1 MESGKKAGNLIL
13 LLWLLMFYACKPE
26 SPVTSFITID
36 LEKTATPVNKD
47 LYGITLEEI
56 NHAIEGGLYAE
67 LIQNRSF
74 EYGLL
79 PLGCQYDTT
88 TNCLQNPAGWSIP
101 FVRPNVIPGWHA
113 LSEETFLVVSSGYP
127 INEHNP
133 HFLYVQTSYSG
144 RGGAVAEGFSGI
156 SLRKGEKYHL
166 SFFFKSNHYGEVS
179 VELRDS
185 MAHKPLSES
194 FLITPIWEWVRME
207 HTFTATEDMPNAT
220 LVFSAEEGTA
230 FSLDQVSLFPEKT
243 WKMERNGLRPDL
255 MEALIEL
262 DPKFVRFPGGAYVE
276 SYTSS
281 MIPRWRE
288 TVGAIETRK
297 PLWSIWG
304 YGTSNGFGFHEYL
317 QLCENLHAN
326 PVYVT
331 NAGMLNQRYRLRY
344 DEMKN
349 MNAWIDNL
357 TSAMAYATHPVDS
370 LYGQLRAENGHL
382 APFPL
387 SFVEIGSQNRGFIY
401 ERRYRSFRSAVKDSF
416 PHIAMI
422 CNDTLRLFDDWSDVH
437 YKVDVDYLL
446 SSYNAFDVENLTI
459 RTPMS
464 FVGEFGAA
472 CSSHGGTLRAA
483 VGEAAFL
490 LGAERNP
497 INVKGVAYSPLLGH
511 AKYSSY
517 GVPAIQFDASRI
529 VKHPSYYVL
538 KMFAQNQGDELLYTS
553 VDTYKKALVTFGRA
567 SVMLYD
573 FNYEVN
579 DIMLNEKPFQNT
591 FMRDTRTYIT
601 PLSQIKRTLFKN
613 IVGLNQSYR
622 APYTDRTKPEMASQ
636 GDELKRYMMVGD
648 SMAYNYSFSA
658 KIKCTSNNGKME
670 LRVRDNGLPEELS
683 NYIALAIEKNKIGF
697 YHCAGSIE
705 RLLAGTTFS
714 FDTNRWYTVNIKCED
729 DRISCF
735 VDNQLLIDTTVFSIP
750 SLISV
755 ATREID
761 SETIILK
768 VVNTTYHEE
777 WASVNIN
784 EGRIENE
791 AEVIQL
797 AGRPDVR
804 NTLDNP
810 DVIVPDTKVVKFSFR
825 RPFKYLFP
833 PNSVTVIRMKLK

>member
-1 MESGKKAGNLIL
+1 MKEGNLIL

-26 SPVTSFITID
+26 TPVTSFITID

-74 EYGLL
+74 EEGLL
-79 PLGCQYDTT
+79 PPGCQYDTT
-88 TNCLQNPAGWSIP
+88 TNCLHTPAGWSIP
-101 FVRPNVIPGWHA
+101 FVQPNVVPGWRA
-113 LSEETFLVVSSGYP
+113 LSEQTYLAVTAGSS
-127 INEHNP
+127 INEQNP

-144 RGGAVAEGFSGI
+144 KGGAVAEGFHGI
-156 SLRKGEKYHL
+156 SLRKGEKYYL
-166 SFFFKSNHYGEVS
+166 SFYFRSNHYGEVS

-185 MAHKPLSES
+185 MAHKPLSKS
-194 FLITPIWEWVRME
+194 FLISPIWEWVQMK
-207 HTFTATEDMPNAT
+207 HTFIATEDVANAT
-220 LVFSAEEGTA
+220 LVFSAGDGTA

-243 WKMERNGLRPDL
+243 WNMQRNGVRADL

-262 DPKFVRFPGGAYVE
+262 NPRFVRFPGGAFVE
-276 SYTSS
+276 SYTGS
-281 MIPRWRE
+281 MIPRWKE

-317 QLCENLHAN
+317 QLCEDLHAD

-344 DEMKN
+344 EEVKN
-349 MNAWIDNL
+349 MNAWIDEV
-357 TSAMAYATHPVDS
+357 TSAMAYATHPTDS
-370 LYGQLRAENGHL
+370 LYGQLRTQNGHP

-401 ERRYRSFRSAVKDSF
+401 ERRYRNFRSAVRDSF
-416 PHIAMI
+416 PHTALI
-422 CNDTLRLFDDWSDVH
+422 CNDTLGYFDDWYDAH

-446 SSYNAFDVENLTI
+446 SSYNAFDIENLTI

-538 KMFAQNQGDELLYTS
+538 KMFAQNQGDELLHTS
-553 VDTYKKALVTFGRA
+553 VDTYKKPLVTFGRA

-573 FNYEVN
+573 FNYEVS
-579 DIMLNEKPFQNT
+579 DIRLNEESFGNV
-591 FMRDTRTYIT
+591 FVRDTRTYIT
-601 PLSQIKRTLFKN
+601 PPPKMKRTPLKN
-613 IVGLNQSYR
+613 VVGLNQSYR
-622 APYTDRTKPEMASQ
+622 VAFTDRTKPDMVSH
-636 GDELKRYMMVGD
+636 GDELKRYMTVGD
-648 SMAYNYSFSA
+648 SVAYNYSFSA
-658 KIKCTSNNGKME
+658 KVKRTGNSGKIE

-683 NYIALAIEKNKIGF
+683 NYIALAIEKDKIGF

-705 RLLAGTTFS
+705 RLLANTTFS
-714 FDTNRWYTVNIKCED
+714 FDADRWYTVNIKCED
-729 DRISCF
+729 DRVSCF
-735 VDNQLLIDTTVFSIP
+735 VDDKLLINTTVFSIP
-750 SLISV
+750 SLISL
-755 ATREID
+755 ATREIE

-797 AGRPDVR
+797 AGKPDVR

-810 DVIVPDTKVVKFSFR
+810 DIVVPDIKQVKFSFR
-825 RPFKYLFP
+825 RPFKYMFP
-833 PNSVTVIRMKLK
+833 PNSVTIIRMKLK